1 MASQTQQALDAKQA
15 RLESL
20 LARRARLTRSLDAV
34 NRQIA
39 VLKGAIRPRRSER
52 STNPHTLIH
61 YVVEILERH
70 KQGLDLKNLGE
81 QVLAAG
87 YKTESANFRQTLY
100 QNLYHHRDKVAHDRS
115 TGTYRLVQRQAD
127 PTES

>member
-1 MASQTQQALDAKQA
+1 MAAPTRQALDAKRV

-20 LARRARLTRSLDAV
+20 LARRARLTQALDAV

-39 VLKGAIRPRRSER
+39 VLKGSIRPQKPGR
-52 STNPHTLIH
+52 STNPHALIH

-70 KQGLDLKNLGE
+70 KRGLDLKELGE

-100 QNLYHHRDKVAHDRS
+100 QNLYSHRNKVTHDRA
-115 TGTYRLVQRQAD
+115 TGTYRLVE
-127 PTES
+127 P